1 MATQPDFQIK
11 EQNFS
16 GVHNCYRTPPHRTYV
31 VDVHISTDVRGDILQ
46 EAVNDVIERAP
57 YFADALVERDGDFF
71 YAKNPLPMEVAEG
84 GLRAVGGPETN
95 WHNLDVTYEGNV
107 MSFSMFHALCDG
119 LGLNLFIESVLNRY
133 FCRKD
138 GIDYPADGLRVP
150 GQPVLEGEET
160 DPFGR
165 TYELPEDH
173 SNDFFREKFYH
184 LPEIDEAPLNDMR
197 GVNFRVKE
205 SEFME
210 LVRSCQSSPVATL
223 QVLMGDAVLQVHP
236 DTNETVGA
244 LIPASYRKALSVP
257 NTFKNC
263 VGAVRLAYRSEQ
275 MADLDFA
282 ARCQLIR
289 QTLRASNNPVI
300 ARHMANSM
308 GGAVR
313 KVGQAMH
320 SYQEKS
326 QVLNF
331 ARNANNDTF
340 MLDYVGSLRSRG
352 FEDQI
357 VSTHYKATNCQPG
370 FRTVTLYITATA
382 GYFDIELVRAFE
394 SDVYVGALAEQLEK
408 RGINFVQG
416 KEISYITPENG
427 LIEGL
432 GLRQ

>member
-16 GVHNCYRTPPHRTYV
+16 GALNCYRTTPHRTYV
-31 VDVHISTDVRGDILQ
+31 VDVHISTDVNGGILQ

-57 YFADALVERDGDFF
+57 YFTDALVEREGDFF
-71 YAKNPLPMEVAEG
+71 YAKNPLPMEVTEG

-150 GQPVLEGEET
+150 GQPTLEGEEA
-160 DPFGR
+160 DPYSR
-165 TYELPEDH
+165 SYEVPADYT
-173 SNDFFREKFYH
+173 NDIFSEKFYH
-184 LPEIDEAPLNDMR
+184 LPENDEAPLNNMC

-223 QVLMGDAVLQVHP
+223 QVLMSDAVLQVHP
-236 DTNETVGA
+236 DTIDTVGA
-244 LIPASYRKALSVP
+244 LIPASYRKILEVP

-263 VGAVRLAYRSEQ
+263 VGALRLAYRPEQ
-275 MADLDFA
+275 MANLDFA
-282 ARCQLIR
+282 ARCQLMRTILRESKKPNAARYSANAIGGAIR
-289 QTLRASNNPVI
+289 Q
-300 ARHMANSM
+300 
-308 GGAVR
+308 
-313 KVGQAMH
+313 VGQVMH
-320 SYQEKS
+320 SYREKL

-331 ARNANNDTF
+331 AKNANNDTF

-357 VSTHYKATNCQPG
+357 VSTHYKATNLGPG
-370 FRTVTLYITATA
+370 MRAVTLYITATA

-394 SDVYVGALAEQLEK
+394 GDVYEAALAEQLEK
-408 RGINFVQG
+408 RGIAFARG
-416 KEISYITPENG
+416 EESSYITPENG
-427 LIEGL
+427 LIEAL
-432 GLRQ
+432 GLK

>member
-133 FCRKD
+133 FCR
-138 GIDYPADGLRVP
+138 
-150 GQPVLEGEET
+150 
-160 DPFGR
+160 
-165 TYELPEDH
+165 
-173 SNDFFREKFYH
+173 
-184 LPEIDEAPLNDMR
+184 M
-197 GVNFRVKE
+197 
-205 SEFME
+205 
-210 LVRSCQSSPVATL
+210 
-223 QVLMGDAVLQVHP
+223 
-236 DTNETVGA
+236 
-244 LIPASYRKALSVP
+244 
-257 NTFKNC
+257 
-263 VGAVRLAYRSEQ
+263 
-275 MADLDFA
+275 
-282 ARCQLIR
+282 
-289 QTLRASNNPVI
+289 
-300 ARHMANSM
+300 
-308 GGAVR
+308 
-313 KVGQAMH
+313 
-320 SYQEKS
+320 
-326 QVLNF
+326 
-331 ARNANNDTF
+331 
-340 MLDYVGSLRSRG
+340 
-352 FEDQI
+352 
-357 VSTHYKATNCQPG
+357 
-370 FRTVTLYITATA
+370 
-382 GYFDIELVRAFE
+382 VRAFE
-394 SDVYVGALAEQLEK
+394 SDVYVGAFAEQLEK